1 MTIAAPGTFKATL
14 RSFNRPADSAG
25 AAIHAGDVIVAD
37 DDGVCV
43 VPRAKAA
50 DVLEK
55 ARAREANEAEKRA
68 KLAAGMLGLDMYAM
82 RERLEKEG
90 LQYV

>member
-1 MTIAAPGTFKATL
+1 
-14 RSFNRPADSAG
+14 
-25 AAIHAGDVIVAD
+25 AD

-50 DVLEK
+50 EVL
-55 ARAREANEAEKRA
+55 AAAQAREANEGEKRA
-68 KLAAGMLGLDMYAM
+68 KLAAGVLGLDMYKM

-90 LQYV
+90 LRYI